1 MVRGAF
7 IGAVALGVLAAVF
20 SERRT
25 IAMGLHHVGGLSW
38 GWAAAASFVE
48 IASMLGLAMLY
59 RDLLRASGAHLSLT
73 WILAASYTA
82 NALSIAVPVIGS
94 GMGGRLAF
102 QRFRE
107 GGVDAGAAS
116 LTLTVAGIV
125 SSVTLASVLSVSAVL
140 SGNPAAALSGVL
152 AAALLVTAVALIAVA
167 LRTPKGTARLLGVI
181 AFAVR
186 SSKRLARRPS
196 GEVRVVAQAVL
207 AAVERLRLGPMVSA
221 RLILWGSVNW
231 WADVA
236 CLIFACWASGI
247 DGLSLGKILLV
258 WAAGA
263 GAATISPT
271 PAGIGA
277 VEFTM
282 VAAMAAVGA
291 RGPWAITAVLLYRII
306 SLKGAVSLWAVV
318 YSYRKRRRL
327 NSGARG

>member
-1 MVRGAF
+1 
-7 IGAVALGVLAAVF
+7 
-20 SERRT
+20 
-25 IAMGLHHVGGLSW
+25 MGLHHVGGLSW

-186 SSKRLARRPS
+186 ELEAPCPPAEWRGACRRAGSVGSGGATSAGSDGLGSADPLGIGQLVGRCGLLDLCLLGLGHRWSLPRQDPPRVGRRSGRRHHQPNSSRHRCGGVHHGGSHGCCRGEGTLGDHRCAALSDHLAQGGGQSLGGRLQLSQASTTELRRP
-196 GEVRVVAQAVL
+196 
-207 AAVERLRLGPMVSA
+207 
-221 RLILWGSVNW
+221 
-231 WADVA
+231 
-236 CLIFACWASGI
+236 
-247 DGLSLGKILLV
+247 
-258 WAAGA
+258 
-263 GAATISPT
+263 
-271 PAGIGA
+271 
-277 VEFTM
+277 
-282 VAAMAAVGA
+282 
-291 RGPWAITAVLLYRII
+291 
-306 SLKGAVSLWAVV
+306 
-318 YSYRKRRRL
+318 RL
-327 NSGARG
+327 NRLVITLSRQDNRGTLPS